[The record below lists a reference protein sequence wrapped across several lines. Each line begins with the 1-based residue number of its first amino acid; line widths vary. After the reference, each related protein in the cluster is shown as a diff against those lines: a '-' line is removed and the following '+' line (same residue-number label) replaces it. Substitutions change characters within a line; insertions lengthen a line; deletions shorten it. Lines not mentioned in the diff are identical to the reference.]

1 MAVIRHEHFGDPF
14 DRLMAMAARGADS
27 PLAMPIDV
35 YRSGDGNYHVE
46 ADLPGIGPGSVEVT
60 VEHGILTIKAERAS
74 RYGED
79 GEVLFAERPQG
90 TFTRQLTLGEGV
102 DSDQLTASYE
112 DGVLHLLLPASPRAR
127 ARRIEVTHGG
137 GTRTIHGGT
146 AGQDAAPGD

>member
-1 MAVIRHEHFGDPF
+1 MAVIRHEQFRDPF
-14 DRLMAMAARGADS
+14 DRLMAMAASGAS
-27 PLAMPIDV
+27 APLAMPIDV
-35 YRSGDGNYHVE
+35 YRSADGNYHVE

-79 GEVLFAERPQG
+79 GQVLFAERPQG

-102 DSDQLTASYE
+102 DSEHLTASYA
-112 DGVLHLLLPASPRAR
+112 DGVLHLLLPASPRAK
-127 ARRIEVTHGG
+127 ARRIEVTHGQ

-146 AGQDAAPGD
+146 ASE